1 MNRIDEK
8 TMKSERD
15 NQDNQKGNF
24 PVIAGAEFKNQA
36 KLQERHLDQHLPYFC
51 FSATT
56 VT

>member
-8 TMKSERD
+8 PMKSERD

-24 PVIAGAEFKNQA
+24 PVIAGVESKNQA

-51 FSATT
+51 FLQQL
-56 VT
+56 